1 MLLFWAIISDVGV
14 FYGRQ
19 LKSYPKYIRVHGIIF
34 LFMTV
39 VTYLF
44 VFGMISNKLETIQ
57 QLGY

>member
-57 QLGY
+57 